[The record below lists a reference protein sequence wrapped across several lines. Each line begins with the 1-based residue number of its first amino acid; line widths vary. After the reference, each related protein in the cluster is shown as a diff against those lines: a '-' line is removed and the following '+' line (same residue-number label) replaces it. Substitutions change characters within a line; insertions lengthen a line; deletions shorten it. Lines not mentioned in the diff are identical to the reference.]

1 VTTAELHNYV
11 VTVMVV
17 DRYWS
22 IGVYVEGAE
31 SAAAARAAVQQQL
44 DELPVVGVTG
54 SFTITEAQRLPL

>member
-22 IGVYVEGAE
+22 IGVYVEGAAD
-31 SAAAARAAVQQQL
+31 AAAARAAVQQQL
-44 DELPVVGVTG
+44 DELPAVGVTG
-54 SFTITEAQRLPL
+54 SFTITEAQRLP